1 MVPTTFF
8 LISSFYLPESPL
20 WLMKKGRTS
29 EAEDAMLKLRGPK
42 YEMQEEI
49 NELGLVS
56 LTQDSGGRYTHTGP
70 ALVGCLAV
78 HGPPHFGRKKGEM
91 MKFFWEKKSGLPS
104 LKIPQWLTQKLY
116 I

>member
-70 ALVGCLAV
+70 ALVGCLEV
-78 HGPPHFGRKKGEM
+78 HGPPLFGRKKGKM